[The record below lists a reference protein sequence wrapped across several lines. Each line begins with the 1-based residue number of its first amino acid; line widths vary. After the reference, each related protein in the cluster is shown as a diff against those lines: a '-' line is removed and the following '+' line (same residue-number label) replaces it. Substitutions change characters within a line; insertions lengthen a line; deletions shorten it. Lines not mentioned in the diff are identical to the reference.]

1 VLRGHFT
8 GARARASRLPR
19 GLRRAWFFTA
29 RLVAVSATMGMVALL
44 IGMLGNATGGF
55 YTSWR
60 TALSSLIEAFM

>member
-1 VLRGHFT
+1 MRSASRR
-8 GARARASRLPR
+8 ARARASRLPR
-19 GLRRAWFFTA
+19 GLRCAWFFTA
-29 RLVAVSATMGMVALL
+29 RLVTVSATMGVVALL

>member
-1 VLRGHFT
+1 M
-8 GARARASRLPR
+8 RARASRLPR

-44 IGMLGNATGGF
+44 FGMLGNATGGF